1 MIALAAA
8 GQHASALDAFGQ
20 VRRRLREELGMPPGP
35 ELAAAHLR
43 VLRQQVPGPP
53 AGRDRPAGA
62 SAAGFR
68 ARRVTVS
75 S

>member
-1 MIALAAA
+1 MIALAAT

-43 VLRQQVPGPP
+43 VLRQQVP
-53 AGRDRPAGA
+53 R
-62 SAAGFR
+62 AAGG
-68 ARRVTVS
+68 ARPPGRR
-75 S
+75 